1 MRCESRNSEKSL
13 DPCCPLQHQS
23 SIQLFNM
30 ATAPRNSYN
39 AHIHATARHNLAD
52 GLLGRLHSAK
62 VSLDGVAGL
71 LPLFASSGPFLRPLY
86 HYILNN
92 AKLKNTNKSQRAQ
105 ATVGQL
111 QIRHDVNSG
120 QQSKNN

>member
-1 MRCESRNSEKSL
+1 MYGKKITVYADEGMQGDEPR
-13 DPCCPLQHQS
+13 
-23 SIQLFNM
+23 
-30 ATAPRNSYN
+30 RNSYN

-92 AKLKNTNKSQRAQ
+92 AKLKNTNKSQRCSYLFP
-105 ATVGQL
+105 GC
-111 QIRHDVNSG
+111 
-120 QQSKNN
+120 